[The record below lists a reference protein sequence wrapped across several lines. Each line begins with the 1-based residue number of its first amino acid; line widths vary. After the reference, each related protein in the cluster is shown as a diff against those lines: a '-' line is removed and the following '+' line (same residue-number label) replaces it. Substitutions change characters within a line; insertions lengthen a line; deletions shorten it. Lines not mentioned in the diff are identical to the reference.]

1 MLSSS
6 KASLSSS
13 SSTTTHKRQVS
24 NGSIHLNDSNPLQ
37 TSFSGLDNFMYVTK
51 RMEDE
56 VMVPLK
62 LKDKLLLNENEDNNN
77 NNQQQQQQQTQDV
90 LDHYKF
96 IRLIRNQFL
105 HSNPFK
111 NIEDLDKELKNNE
124 NFQETLN
131 NLNYHYTQ
139 LMCVFDTLSN
149 EAKIITDIYRANI

>member
-1 MLSSS
+1 MLSST
-6 KASLSSS
+6 SS
-13 SSTTTHKRQVS
+13 HKRQVS
-24 NGSIHLNDSNPLQ
+24 NGSINLNDSNPLQ
-37 TSFSGLDNFMYVTK
+37 TSFSSLDNFMNITK
-51 RMEDE
+51 LMEDE

-62 LKDKLLLNENEDNNN
+62 LKDKQLDVNGQL
-77 NNQQQQQQQTQDV
+77 QTQDV

-139 LMCVFDTLSN
+139 LMCVLDTLSN
-149 EAKIITDIYRANI
+149 EAKTITDIYRANI

>member
-6 KASLSSS
+6 SASTQSSS
-13 SSTTTHKRQVS
+13 HKRQIS

-37 TSFSGLDNFMYVTK
+37 TSFSSLENFMNTTK
-51 RMEDE
+51 LMEDE

-62 LKDKLLLNENEDNNN
+62 LKDKQLDVNGQL
-77 NNQQQQQQQTQDV
+77 QKQDV

-111 NIEDLDKELKNNE
+111 NIEDLDKELKNN
-124 NFQETLN
+124 NSFQETLN

-139 LMCVFDTLSN
+139 LMNVLDTLSN